1 MPTDANTLDL
11 ITNAF
16 VTALQ
21 GGLTTLAVY
30 SIPLLAVFSTIAFY
44 THMWP
49 VVASGSG
56 MIADGLAETLLL
68 LVKFGIFYWLL
79 INLGAVSGAALNTF
93 LQWGLGAGGTV
104 TLETYKQPS
113 LIMDQGFR
121 IAKPLIDFQVGFLQ
135 RLVPAFALTLWGYS
149 LGYWAVVLSF
159 FAVALHL
166 MMVII
171 EYYLAIMC
179 AAVLIPWGVINT
191 TAFFTDFSIGWITG
205 GLVRML
211 VTTVM
216 VGIATP
222 VLENATIKTTAG
234 NDPTWYGGILIAV
247 VSIVYA
253 ILSWVIPGR
262 AAHIAGRGVS
272 LALHAGTV
280 LSAAAGPGR
289 GVLMVTSA
297 IRGVSQLLRRG

>member
-11 ITNAF
+11 VTNAF

-21 GGLTTLAVY
+21 GGLETLAVY
-30 SIPLLAVFSTIAFY
+30 SIPLLAVFATIAFY

-68 LVKFGIFYWLL
+68 LVKFGTFYWLL
-79 INLGAVSGAALNTF
+79 VNLGALSSAALNTF

-104 TLETYKQPS
+104 TLDTYKQPS
-113 LIMDQGFR
+113 LIVDQGFR
-121 IAKPLIDFQVGFLQ
+121 VAKPLIDFQVGFLQ

-159 FAVALHL
+159 CAVALHL

-179 AAVLIPWGVINT
+179 AAVLVPWGVLGA
-191 TAFFTDFSIGWITG
+191 TAFFTEFSIGWITG

-222 VLENATIKTTAG
+222 VLENASIKTTAG

-247 VSIVYA
+247 VSLVYA

-280 LSAAAGPGR
+280 LATAAGPGR

-297 IRGVSQLLRRG
+297 IRGVSQLMRRA